1 MLNADAVSEPRGITV
16 NEIVAVWS
24 RHLLTFVYPLMT
36 FAFLASG
43 PHRWWTALLWMIPGT
58 LLDFSDDYSGR
69 EQRQPRTDLPA
80 WPFDALLYAHFFLQ
94 LINVALLVHLFTIQ
108 SFWSIDAFMAVQF
121 VGGASGVSGIVV
133 AHELIHRSKKHLQL
147 MGRILM
153 GTVLY
158 EHFFTEHV
166 RGHHLR
172 VGTAEDPATARFGE
186 GFWPFLWR
194 TVPGQ
199 FRSAWRLETKRL
211 GDVDMAWND
220 PRLLRSR
227 VVHGLIAEW
236 LLAFAILALAGPA
249 SFAVFILQAVIA
261 IGALEGVN
269 YFEHWGLMRSERK
282 VRPVDSW
289 DSDARFTYYSLVGLT
304 RHADHHA
311 HASRPYQELRLFDDS
326 PKLPRG
332 YHGMIRLVYF
342 QNRRFQRVMTEELQ
356 RRQLGP
362 FAPATAMAAAE

>member
-1 MLNADAVSEPRGITV
+1 MLSTNAVGQHSSVTTTAVATI
-16 NEIVAVWS
+16 WS

-36 FAFLASG
+36 FAFLVSG

-69 EQRQPRTDLPA
+69 VQRQPRPDLPG
-80 WPFDALLYAHFFLQ
+80 WPFDLLLYAHFLLQ
-94 LINVALLVHLFTIQ
+94 IINVILLVHLFTVQ
-108 SFWSIDAFMAVQF
+108 SFWSIDTFMAVQF

-133 AHELIHRSKKHLQL
+133 AHELIHRRQAHLQL

-158 EHFFTEHV
+158 EHFSTEHV
-166 RGHHLR
+166 RGHHVR
-172 VGTAEDPATARFGE
+172 VGTPEDPATARFGE
-186 GFWPFLWR
+186 TFWAFLLR

-211 GDVDMAWND
+211 GDEHMSLTD

-227 VVHGLIAEW
+227 VVHGLIVEW
-236 LLAFAILALAGPA
+236 AVAFAILLLAGPA
-249 SFAVFILQAVIA
+249 SFAVFVLQAVMA

-269 YFEHWGLMRSERK
+269 YFEHWGLMRSGRK
-282 VRPVDSW
+282 VQPADSW
-289 DSDARFTYYSLVGLT
+289 DSEARFTYYSLVGLT

-311 HASRPYQELRLFDDS
+311 HASRPYQALRLFDDS

-332 YHGMIRLVYF
+332 YHGMLRLVYF
-342 QNRRFQRVMTEELQ
+342 KNQQFQQLMTEELR

-362 FAPATAMAAAE
+362 FAPAAAAAAG

>member
-1 MLNADAVSEPRGITV
+1 MVNAGAVCEQRSITTTALV
-16 NEIVAVWS
+16 SVWS
-24 RHLLTFVYPLMT
+24 RHLLTFVYPVMT
-36 FAFLASG
+36 FAFLVSG

-58 LLDFSDDYSGR
+58 MLDFSDDYSGR
-69 EQRQPRTDLPA
+69 ELRQPRADLPG
-80 WPFDALLYAHFFLQ
+80 WPFDSLLYAHFLLQ
-94 LINVALLVHLFTIQ
+94 LINVALLVHLFTVQ
-108 SFWSIDAFMAVQF
+108 SFWSVDAFIAVQF

-133 AHELIHRSKKHLQL
+133 AHELIHRRQKHLQL

-158 EHFFTEHV
+158 EHFSTEHV

-172 VGTAEDPATARFGE
+172 VGTPEDPATARFGE
-186 GFWPFLWR
+186 TFSGFLRR

-211 GDVDMAWND
+211 GDENMAWSD
-220 PRLLRSR
+220 SRLVHSR
-227 VVHGLIAEW
+227 VFQGLLAEW
-236 LLAFAILALAGPA
+236 SVAAAILLLAGAAAFG
-249 SFAVFILQAVIA
+249 VFVLQAVMA

-269 YFEHWGLMRSERK
+269 YFEHWGLMRSGRK

-311 HASRPYQELRLFDDS
+311 HASRPYQALHLFEDS
-326 PKLPRG
+326 PRLPRG
-332 YHGMIRLVYF
+332 YHGMLRLVFF
-342 QNRRFQRVMTEELQ
+342 QNRRFQRVMTEELR

-362 FAPATAMAAAE
+362 FAPMAAAGEVE